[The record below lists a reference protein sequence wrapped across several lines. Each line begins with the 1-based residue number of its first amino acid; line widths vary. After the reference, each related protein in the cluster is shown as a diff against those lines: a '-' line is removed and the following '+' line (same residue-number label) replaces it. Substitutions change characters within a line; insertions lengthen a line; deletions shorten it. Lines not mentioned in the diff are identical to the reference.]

1 MQIEVLSTKSSGEKS
16 MNLRRKV
23 FRSWQ
28 VLGVCALSLL
38 LFSQMTFG
46 QGITTGSIAGTV
58 QDQQQQVI
66 PGANVTAV
74 ENGTNTSFTAKTN
87 SVGAFEIRG
96 LPVGTY
102 TLTIDASGFSKTQVN
117 NVATNAGRATSL
129 GLQTLGVASTQESVT
144 VEASAPILQTD
155 AMQIGESFQTKKL
168 ADLPVGN
175 GLDIVTLFT
184 PGVVPAGD
192 SGFSNQGGAQF
203 AANGQRAR
211 DNNFQLDGQSNND
224 TSIGGPVIFF
234 GNQDAVAEI
243 QVLTNYTAEYGRNT
257 GTVVNYITKAG
268 TNGLHG
274 TAYEFYNGNW
284 GDSLANQD
292 KSPLFG
298 ICPKGVAVGTAT
310 DFASACTAP
319 VVPRNVD
326 NRYGGTIGGPIIKD
340 RLWFFGSANL
350 EPIRTGPTRAT
361 SGGQVTP
368 TANGLAQLAAAFPN
382 NPAVAAFKAIGPL
395 AVTKG
400 TLSFG
405 PTQSIDVNGVPID
418 FATVNR
424 DVDAKADDYE
434 GSGRIDF
441 QLTQND
447 KIFGRYYYQKQ
458 LFTNVAIN
466 GLAGV
471 AAGQFID
478 EPSHTHQFGI
488 DWAHTF
494 SPTLINQARFSY
506 STSTVGFEDGGFPDC
521 SRANFAKC
529 PTFVTFQDNTLG
541 FGEVSGFPQGRDV
554 INYQAQDNATKQV
567 GLHALKFGGEFQRQR
582 QPNFFLPNSAG
593 SFTFNCLLGQCTG
606 ANNQPIPSD
615 FISNSPAQF
624 VFADGPPSITFK
636 ENDGAFYLQDDWRAR
651 SNLTLTLGLRY
662 EIASQA
668 VNLLHDITVQR
679 ESNAATA
686 FFDPALPLSRRTL
699 PAIPIAKK
707 NFAPVVGFSYSP
719 SGGWLG
725 NNATVIRGGFRIA
738 YNPEFYNLFTNV
750 AGGAPFINL
759 GQSTACTNCLPASGN
774 AADVRSSDLGFIPRG
789 AGQDPGSRKQT
800 LVAPNL
806 HNPYS
811 EQWNLGIQR
820 QVGSRI
826 VGEIR
831 YLGNRGIGL
840 FQDVNTNPALGTLI
854 QKGFG
859 NLIPSGFTPCADSTA
874 VGFSAGYAN
883 CNQTRVL
890 SRNNVGMSYYNAVQT
905 RLDIQALHGVTA
917 GLSYTY
923 SHTIDTSSEVFN
935 SIGGGSTLAYPQNP
949 FNITEG
955 ERGTSG
961 LDYPNVTSLYIL
973 YDVPFFR
980 NGSGLVSKL
989 LGGWQVNPTYRFTS
1003 GQPYTP
1009 VEARNLGAGTTL
1021 CDPTGTFSTANSP
1034 CRPILA
1040 NSHAPVDTVGA
1051 YNNSLQ
1057 LTNFFTGDPISSS
1070 AVHWILNDNNAAKV
1084 FGTPFAGVG
1093 RNTVRGDT
1101 INQVN
1106 LALLKDMKLTERF
1119 TVQLRGVAYNV
1130 MNRQYRGV
1138 PDPQIRDL
1146 DFANNQGSFGNTF
1159 FNSNGGNPPQAN
1171 SVFSGIDRR
1180 RIEVGA
1186 KVIF

>member
-1 MQIEVLSTKSSGEKS
+1 MKLSWNVFAGRLTRILATTSGA
-16 MNLRRKV
+16 M
-23 FRSWQ
+23 
-28 VLGVCALSLL
+28 LL
-38 LFSQMTFG
+38 LLAQFAYG
-46 QGITTGSIAGTV
+46 QGITTGSITGTV

-66 PGANVTAV
+66 PNATVTAV
-74 ENGTNTSFTAKTN
+74 ENGTNTSFNARTN
-87 SVGAFEIRG
+87 AVGSFEIRG

-102 TLTIDASGFSKTQVN
+102 RVTIDAAGFSKVQVN
-117 NVATNAGRATSL
+117 DVATNAGRATSV
-129 GLQTLGVASTQESVT
+129 GIQTLGVASTQESVT
-144 VEASAPILQTD
+144 VEATAPILQTD
-155 AMQIGESFQTKKL
+155 TMQIGESFQTKKL

-203 AANGQRAR
+203 AVNGQRAR
-211 DNNFQLDGQSNND
+211 DNNFQLDGQNNND

-234 GNQDAVAEI
+234 GNQDAVAEV
-243 QVLTNYTAEYGRNT
+243 QVLTNYSAEYGRNT
-257 GTVVNYITKAG
+257 GSVVNYITKAG
-268 TNGLHG
+268 TNAFHG
-274 TAYEFYNGNW
+274 TAYEIYNGNW

-298 ICPKGVAVGTAT
+298 ICPKGVAVGTKT

-326 NRYGGTIGGPIIKD
+326 NRYGGTIGGPILKD

-350 EPIRTGPTRAT
+350 EPIRTGPTLAS

-382 NPAVAAFKAIGPL
+382 NPAVAALKAIGPL
-395 AVTKG
+395 AVKKG
-400 TLSFG
+400 TLTLG
-405 PTQSIDVNGVPID
+405 PPQMLPVNGVPIE
-418 FATVNR
+418 FATVTRN
-424 DVDAKADDYE
+424 VDATADDYE
-434 GSGRIDF
+434 GSGRIDY
-441 QLTQND
+441 QLSQND

-458 LFTNVAIN
+458 LFTNVSVN
-466 GLAGV
+466 GLPGV

-478 EPSHTHQFGI
+478 EPSHTHQVGI

-494 SPTLINQARFSY
+494 SPSLINQARFSY
-506 STSTVGFEDGGFPDC
+506 STSTVGFENGGFPDC

-529 PTFVTFQDNTLG
+529 PTFVNFQDNTLG

-554 INYQAQDNATKQV
+554 INYQVQDNANKQL
-567 GLHALKFGGEFQRQR
+567 GTHALKFGGEFQRQR

-593 SFTFNCLLGQCTG
+593 TFVFNCLTG
-606 ANNQPIPSD
+606 VCLDQNGNPTPSD
-615 FISNSPAQF
+615 FISNTAAQF
-624 VFADGPPSITFK
+624 LFADGPPSITFV
-636 ENDGAFYLQDDWRAR
+636 ENDGAFYVQDDWKAK
-651 SNLTLTLGLRY
+651 SNLTLSLGLRY
-662 EIASQA
+662 EIGSQA

-679 ESNAATA
+679 ESNPATA
-686 FFDPALPLSRRTL
+686 FWSQSLPLSQRTL
-699 PAIPIAKK
+699 GAVPIAKK
-707 NFAPVVGFSYSP
+707 NFAPIVGFAYSP
-719 SGGWLG
+719 NGGWFG

-759 GQSTACTNCLPASGN
+759 GQVSNCPNCLPASGN
-774 AADVRSSDLGFIPRG
+774 GSDVRTADLALIPRG
-789 AGQDPGSRKQT
+789 GNPGSSKQT
-800 LVAPNL
+800 IVAPNL

-831 YLGNRGIGL
+831 YVGNRGVGL
-840 FQDVNTNPALGTLI
+840 FQDVNTNPALNSLI

-859 NLIPSGFTPCADSTA
+859 NLIPAGFTPCTTSGTP
-874 VGFSAGYAN
+874 GFSAGYSN
-883 CNQTRVL
+883 CNATRIL
-890 SRNNVGMSYYNAVQT
+890 SRSNVGMSYYNGLQT
-905 RLDIQALHGVTA
+905 RLDVQALHGVTA
-917 GLSYTY
+917 GVSYTF
-923 SHTIDTSSEVFN
+923 SRTIDTSSEVFN

-961 LDYPNVTSLYIL
+961 QDYPNVTSVYMI
-973 YDVPFFR
+973 YDLPFFQ
-980 NGSGLVSKL
+980 NQGGLFGRL
-989 LGGWQVNPTYRFTS
+989 LGGWEINPAYRFTS

-1040 NSHAPVDTVGA
+1040 NAHAPVDTIGQ
-1051 YNNSLQ
+1051 YNSSLQ
-1057 LTNFFTGDPISSS
+1057 LVNFFTGAPTTNS

-1084 FGTPFAGVG
+1084 FGTPFAGAG

-1106 LALLKDMKLTERF
+1106 LALLKNLKLNERF
-1119 TVQLRGVAYNV
+1119 SIQLRGVAYNV

-1138 PDPQIRDL
+1138 PDPQIKHL
-1146 DFANNQGSFGNTF
+1146 DFANNEGSFGNTF